1 MNRDNGVERER
12 DKWVRECNKR
22 QNISILWYIFFVC
35 LIDVVLV
42 DTHILNQ
49 N

>member
-12 DKWVRECNKR
+12 DKWVRECNKKKD
-22 QNISILWYIFFVC
+22 NISNFWYIF

-49 N
+49 IN